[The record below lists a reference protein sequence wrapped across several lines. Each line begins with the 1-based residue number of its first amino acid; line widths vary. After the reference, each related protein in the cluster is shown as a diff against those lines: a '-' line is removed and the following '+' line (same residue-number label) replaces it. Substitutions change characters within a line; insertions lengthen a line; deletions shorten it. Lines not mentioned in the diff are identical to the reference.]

1 MKTRTG
7 SLTVILFILSHSG
20 FGDQLKPDRVISITS
35 LERYEND
42 KSKGYKVEGRTS
54 EPPIYYKLECG
65 ISAAELEVG
74 RLYNVA
80 VAISP
85 DGWTKI
91 LVFFDIHPDP
101 KAIGMS
107 CDIESERT
115 AARE

>member
-1 MKTRTG
+1 
-7 SLTVILFILSHSG
+7 LLIVIPFILYYSG
-20 FGDQLKPDRVISITS
+20 IGEQLKPDRVISITS

-42 KSKGYKVEGRTS
+42 KSKGYKVEGKTS

-74 RLYNVA
+74 HLYKVA

-85 DGWTKI
+85 DGTKI
-91 LVFFDIHPDP
+91 LVFVDIHPDP

-115 AARE
+115 AARN